1 MIGPLVFMIVTGGQL
16 LNQSRPMLVSSITNG
31 NSKLTATLLSRYAAF
46 GGVAEFILNPIIG
59 RMSDR
64 FGRRPLLMLSP
75 VGCAVLRGLVFAFPG
90 STTMI
95 MMERMLSSAVVTGFF
110 STMRAMLND
119 TLKMEDLVVAGGAI
133 SVCRFSPRVAF
144 CAPTPSMMLSNA
156 TSTYTSCHRHR
167 CLPCNAADAGIGVM
181 IGPFAETFVLERFG
195 ASGNFLAVALINV
208 VVALVMFRTARET
221 LSVADRK
228 PLTLKDC
235 SPLSFLQI
243 FRTGSVNNRLLFIL
257 LLQSFGEGRINQDIN
272 MLNLRENLG
281 WRPIQIS
288 TFMGLLGLTVTTGGK
303 TVKPSLRILG
313 MRGHTCMSNLIMAL
327 AFFIQGTQSKYLSQ
341 YLALSLWF
349 FGGRKRDAVEAMSTD
364 ILLKNTDMGKGQI
377 AAALSN
383 FKSLAAIAGPPF
395 AAQAYI
401 YGRGIGNP
409 GLPYW
414 IIAGLHLIAEGV
426 HQTLSNKRLGVTGFF
441 GPSLAAAAAAQK
453 KPPPPPPSQTG
464 GGTTK
469 AE

>member
-1 MIGPLVFMIVTGGQL
+1 
-16 LNQSRPMLVSSITNG
+16 ML
-31 NSKLTATLLSRYAAF
+31 
-46 GGVAEFILNPIIG
+46 
-59 RMSDR
+59 
-64 FGRRPLLMLSP
+64 
-75 VGCAVLRGLVFAFPG
+75 
-90 STTMI
+90 
-95 MMERMLSSAVVTGFF
+95 
-110 STMRAMLND
+110 
-119 TLKMEDLVVAGGAI
+119 
-133 SVCRFSPRVAF
+133 
-144 CAPTPSMMLSNA
+144 
-156 TSTYTSCHRHR
+156 
-167 CLPCNAADAGIGVM
+167 
-181 IGPFAETFVLERFG
+181 GPFVETFVLERFG
-195 ASGNFLAVALINV
+195 ARGNFLAVASINV

-221 LSVADRK
+221 LPVADRK

-401 YGRGIGNP
+401 YGQGIGNP

-453 KPPPPPPSQTG
+453 KPPPPPPSQQG
-464 GGTTK
+464 EGTTK